1 MNSKIMHVVSALFL
15 WVLLSFTNTFAQD
28 GTSGTEIENSL
39 SVNDLMARAFLT
51 NPAVKSAQEKL
62 EAELARGR
70 SLGQSLYN
78 PTLDLEYENSDQ
90 VTKSIGISQT
100 IDWRGKRTTNQNLA
114 QIRTEKARLEYKIAR
129 NNVMASIA
137 KAISDYERNNEILS
151 LREKSL
157 NSATE
162 LASYAQ
168 SRHLQGDITLKE
180 LQTANL
186 ALFRARTEKNNA
198 MSAMLGAKQLV
209 EALTGV
215 EAMYWSL
222 TYLSNLPLPPLEENI
237 NRESPSLLLSQAAY
251 FEKKAEVEVARKRR
265 SVDPTVG
272 VKYGK
277 EGDSDLI
284 GVNLSVP
291 LPIRNTFSH
300 DFVASQKDMQS
311 SEFDFENKKRLY
323 EATLISNHSRISLL
337 SSSWQSWQSGDDKSL
352 DNQYELMARLLEN
365 DEISTLNYLLEIEQ
379 LFQTEEAI
387 IDMRFNLEVAWIDW
401 FELTG
406 NFNEW
411 MEN

>member
-1 MNSKIMHVVSALFL
+1 MHVVSALFL

>member
-62 EAELARGR
+62 EAEVARGR

>member
-1 MNSKIMHVVSALFL
+1 MNCKIMHVLSALSL
-15 WVLLSFTNTFAQD
+15 WVFLLSTNTFAQER
-28 GTSGTEIENSL
+28 TTNTEIENTL
-39 SVNDLMARAFLT
+39 SVNELMARALLT

-62 EAELARGR
+62 EAEIARGR
-70 SLGQSLYN
+70 SLGQALYN
-78 PTLDLEYENSDQ
+78 PTLDLEYENADQ
-90 VTKSIGISQT
+90 SSKSVGLSQT

-114 QIRTEKARLEYKIAR
+114 RIRTEKARLEYKIAR

-137 KAISDYERNNEILS
+137 RAISDYERTNEILS

-157 NSATE
+157 KSAIR

-168 SRHLQGDITLKE
+168 SRHQQGDITLKE

-186 ALFRARTEKNNA
+186 ALFKARTDKNNA
-198 MSAMLGAKQLV
+198 LSSMLSAKQLV

-215 EAMYWSL
+215 EAMHWSL
-222 TYLSNLPLPPLEENI
+222 KYLSNLAIPALETSVE
-237 NRESPSLLLSQAAY
+237 RESPTLLLSQVSY

-277 EGDSDLI
+277 EGNNDLVGINISLPLPVRNTYSDDLI
-284 GVNLSVP
+284 
-291 LPIRNTFSH
+291 
-300 DFVASQKDMQS
+300 ASQKDMQS
-311 SEFDFENKKRLY
+311 SEFDYQNRQRLY

-337 SSSWQSWQSGDDKSL
+337 SSSWQSWQKGDVKSL
-352 DNQYELMARLLEN
+352 DNQYDLMSRLLEN

-387 IDMRFNLEVAWIDW
+387 IEMRFNLEIAWIDW

>member
-1 MNSKIMHVVSALFL
+1 MHVVSALFL

-39 SVNDLMARAFLT
+39 SVNDLMARAILT

-62 EAELARGR
+62 EAEVARGR

>member
-1 MNSKIMHVVSALFL
+1 MNSKLLRVLSVLFL
-15 WVLLSFTNTFAQD
+15 WILYCSTSTIAQER
-28 GTSGTEIENSL
+28 TSITEIENSL
-39 SVNDLMARAFLT
+39 TVNDLMARALMT

-62 EAELARGR
+62 EAEVARGR
-70 SLGQSLYN
+70 SLGQALYN
-78 PTLDLEYENSDQ
+78 PTLDLEYENAQQ
-90 VTKSIGISQT
+90 VIKSIGISQT

-114 QIRTEKARLEYKIAR
+114 QIRTNKARLEYNIAR
-129 NNVMASIA
+129 NSVMASIA
-137 KAISDYERNNEILS
+137 RALSNYERTTEIHS

-157 NSATE
+157 NSATK

-186 ALFRARTEKNNA
+186 ALFRARTIKNNA
-198 MSAMLGAKQLV
+198 MSAMLSAKQLV

-215 EAMYWSL
+215 EAMFWSYK
-222 TYLSNLPLPPLEENI
+222 YLSDLTLPPLDENI
-237 NRESPSLLLSQAAY
+237 NKQSPSLLLSQVSY

-265 SVDPTVG
+265 SVDPTIG

-277 EGDSDLI
+277 EGSSDLI

-291 LPIRNTFSH
+291 LPIRKTFSQ
-300 DFVASQKDMQS
+300 DFIASQKDMQS
-311 SEFDFENKKRLY
+311 AEFDFENQKRLF
-323 EATLISNHSRISLL
+323 EATLISNHNRISLL
-337 SSSWQSWQSGDDKSL
+337 SSSWQSWRSGDDKSL
-352 DNQYELMARLLEN
+352 DNQYELMGRLLDN

-387 IDMRFNLEVAWIDW
+387 IEMRFNLEVAWIDW

-406 NFNEW
+406 NFSEW